1 MSKVVLITG
10 ATSGMGELTS
20 KLLSDNGY
28 IVYAG
33 TRDKNTISNDG
44 LLKSIYI
51 DVTKTESIN
60 NAVEKIIKDEGK
72 IDVLV
77 NNAGYGLLSTVE
89 DGTDE
94 EMFNQFDVNVF
105 GLLKVTRAVLPYMR
119 EAKAGVIIN
128 ISSFLGKMGLPLLA
142 HYNASKYAVE
152 GIVDSL
158 RFETLPYNVRVHSIQ
173 AGLFGTNF
181 VKKGLVVNSKT
192 TDENSP
198 YKDLVAHFVPIVAK
212 AINEGPSS
220 QPIADAVKNIIE
232 DENSEIFIPVGDEAK
247 TFIPLRKEL
256 SDKAF
261 EQKVRDTFST
271 YYSTDKIQ

>member
-1 MSKVVLITG
+1 MIKKKDLYMAKVVLITG

-20 KLLSDNGY
+20 KLLSNNGY

-181 VKKGLVVNSKT
+181 VKNGLVVNSKT

-212 AINEGPSS
+212 AINEGPSA

-232 DENSEIFIPVGDEAK
+232 DEKSEIFIPVGDEAK

-261 EQKVRDTFST
+261 EQKVRDTFS
-271 YYSTDKIQ
+271 I

>member
-10 ATSGMGELTS
+10 ASSGMGKLTAEF
-20 KLLSDNGY
+20 LSTNGY

-33 TRDKNTISNDG
+33 TRDVDAKPNSSS
-44 LLKSIYI
+44 LKSIYI
-51 DVTKTESIN
+51 DVKKTDSIN
-60 NAVEKIIKDEGK
+60 NAVNTIIKNEGK

-105 GLLKVTRAVLPYMR
+105 GLLKVTRAVLPHMR
-119 EAKAGVIIN
+119 KAKSGVIVN
-128 ISSFLGKMGLPLLA
+128 ISSFLGKIGLPLLA

-158 RFETLPYNVRVHSIQ
+158 RFETLPYNIRVHSIQ
-173 AGLFGTNF
+173 SGLFGTNF
-181 VKKGLVVNSKT
+181 VKNGLVANSKT
-192 TDENSP
+192 TAENSP
-198 YKDLVAHFVPIVAK
+198 YKELVAHFVPIVAK
-212 AINEGPSS
+212 AINEGPSP

-232 DENSEIFIPVGDEAK
+232 NENSNIFIPVGAEAEM
-247 TFIPLRKEL
+247 FVPMRKEL
-256 SDKAF
+256 SDEAF
-261 EQKVRDTFST
+261 ENKVKETFG
-271 YYSTDKIQ
+271 I

>member
-10 ATSGMGELTS
+10 ATSGMGELTA

-33 TRDKNTISNDG
+33 TRDQNAQSLSGNLKN
-44 LLKSIYI
+44 IYI
-51 DVTKTESIN
+51 DVTKTDSIK
-60 NAVEKIIKDEGK
+60 NAVATIIKSEGK

-77 NNAGYGLLSTVE
+77 NNAGYGLLSTLE

-105 GLLKVTRAVLPYMR
+105 GLIKTTREVLPYMR
-119 EAKAGVIIN
+119 EAKSGVIIN
-128 ISSFLGKMGLPLLA
+128 ISSFLGKMGLPLLS

-158 RFETLPYNVRVHSIQ
+158 RFETLPFGIRVHSIQ
-173 AGLFGTNF
+173 SGLFGTNF
-181 VKKGLVVNSKT
+181 VKKGLVANAKT
-192 TDENSP
+192 TSENSP

-212 AINEGPSS
+212 AINEGPKPE
-220 QPIADAVKNIIE
+220 PIAQTIKMIIE
-232 DENSEIFIPVGDEAK
+232 SENADISIPVGAEA
-247 TFIPLRKEL
+247 TIFVPLRKEL
-256 SDKAF
+256 GDREF
-261 EQKVRDTFST
+261 ENRIKETFGV
-271 YYSTDKIQ
+271 

>member
-10 ATSGMGELTS
+10 ASSGMGKLTS
-20 KLLSDNGY
+20 EFLSQHGY

-33 TRDKNTISNDG
+33 TRDKSQTNTNTA
-44 LLKSIYI
+44 LKSIYI
-51 DVTKTESIN
+51 DVTKTDTIN
-60 NAVEKIIKDEGK
+60 DAVNLIIQNEGK

-105 GLLKVTRAVLPYMR
+105 GLLKVTRAVLPHMR
-119 EAKAGVIIN
+119 EAKNGVIIN

-158 RFETLPYNVRVHSIQ
+158 RFETLPFNIRVHSIQ
-173 AGLFGTNF
+173 SGLFGTNF
-181 VKKGLVVNSKT
+181 VKNGLVINEKT
-192 TDENSP
+192 TAVNSP
-198 YKDLVAHFVPIVAK
+198 YANLVAHFVPIVAK
-212 AINEGPSS
+212 AINEGPNP

-232 DENSEIFIPVGDEAK
+232 DENSKIFIPVGGEAE
-247 TFIPLRKEL
+247 TFIPMRRELNDETFELKVKE
-256 SDKAF
+256 
-261 EQKVRDTFST
+261 TFG
-271 YYSTDKIQ
+271 I

>member
-1 MSKVVLITG
+1 MAKVVLITG

-33 TRDKNTISNDG
+33 TRDPNIEIANG
-44 LLKSIYI
+44 LQKSIYI

-60 NAVEKIIKDEGK
+60 KAIEKIIKEEGK

-105 GLLKVTRAVLPYMR
+105 GLLKVTRAVLPHMR
-119 EAKAGVIIN
+119 EVKSGVIIN

-158 RFETLPYNVRVHSIQ
+158 RFETLPYNVRVHSVQ

-181 VKKGLVVNSKT
+181 VKSGLVANTKT
-192 TDENSP
+192 IDENSP

-212 AINEGPSS
+212 AINEGPSA
-220 QPIADAVKNIIE
+220 QPIAEAIKNIIE
-232 DENSEIFIPVGDEAK
+232 DENSEIFVPVGSEAE
-247 TFIPLRKEL
+247 TFVPLRKEL
-256 SDKAF
+256 GDKEF
-261 EQKVRDTFST
+261 EQKIKDTFG
-271 YYSTDKIQ
+271 I

>member
-10 ATSGMGELTS
+10 ASSGMGKLTAEFLS
-20 KLLSDNGY
+20 KNGY
-28 IVYAG
+28 TVYAG
-33 TRDKNTISNDG
+33 TRDVDAVSSDSSP
-44 LLKSIYI
+44 KSIYI
-51 DVTKTESIN
+51 DVTKTQSIN
-60 NAVEKIIKDEGK
+60 DAVDSIVKNEGK

-119 EAKAGVIIN
+119 EAKSGVIIN

-158 RFETLPYNVRVHSIQ
+158 RFEVLPFNIRVHSIQ
-173 AGLFGTNF
+173 SGLFGTNF
-181 VKKGLVVNSKT
+181 VKSGLVANAKT
-192 TDENSP
+192 TAEDSP
-198 YKDLVAHFVPIVAK
+198 YKELVSHFVPIVAE
-212 AINEGPSS
+212 AINEGPNP

-232 DENSEIFIPVGDEAK
+232 DENSKIFIPVGDEAK
-247 TFIPLRKEL
+247 TFVPLRKEL
-256 SDKAF
+256 SDEAF
-261 EQKVRDTFST
+261 ETKVKETFG
-271 YYSTDKIQ
+271 I